1 MELPPSTPLRFEP
14 CPATGEGV
22 HFWLL
27 AQANRCR
34 LGGLSAATAEVVL
47 RDAVQGCGRRVPERE
62 LQAAV
67 TKAYTSDPPSMIH
80 SPYAPSSQKSRPAP
94 WPKADP
100 DLIATVTARGYGLAD
115 LWELSPIRFEDS
127 DSHAEELVDALFLG
141 DPLLCVAKSVP
152 ADARTLPRS
161 FWRGHLQFSSF
172 IVPSPMLAPTGT
184 AQDGHESP
192 RCLDNTGPRRF
203 LVVEF
208 DSGDIDNQAARL
220 LHLRTIAPLTL
231 AVHSGG
237 KSIHGWFYCEGVA
250 EETLRHFMT
259 RCVLLGA
266 DPATWNRCQLVRCP
280 DGLRDN
286 GQPQR
291 AFYFN
296 PASIKS

>member
-1 MELPPSTPLRFEP
+1 MQLPPPNPLRFEP

-22 HFWLL
+22 HIWLL

-47 RDAVQGCGRRVPERE
+47 RDATQTCGRRVPNRE
-62 LQAAV
+62 IQDAIR
-67 TKAYTSDPPSMIH
+67 KAYAAASAEGTAIR
-80 SPYAPSSQKSRPAP
+80 SPRPVQSP
-94 WPKADP
+94 WPRPDP
-100 DLIATVTARGYGLAD
+100 DLIARATASGYGLAD

-127 DSHAEELVDALFLG
+127 DSHAEELIDALFPG
-141 DPLLCVAKSVP
+141 DPLLCVAKALP
-152 ADARTLPRS
+152 ADAQTMPRS
-161 FWRGHLQFSSF
+161 AWRGRLASCAL
-172 IVPSPMLAPTGT
+172 IVPSPMSAPTGKT
-184 AQDGHESP
+184 QDGHESH

-208 DSGDIDNQAARL
+208 DSGDIDSQAARL

-237 KSIHGWFYCEGVA
+237 KSIHGWFYCEGIAETALRQFMSKCVA
-250 EETLRHFMT
+250 
-259 RCVLLGA
+259 LGA

-280 DGLRDN
+280 DGTRDN

-296 PASIKS
+296 PATIRP